1 MKTRVLTIIIALL
14 SMAVGAQAANYTALI
29 YDGKKL
35 TTNDSWALIALTKQ
49 YENKIT
55 TTTSGS
61 VTTVKNTS
69 GTTLFSY
76 NTSTSICTVTGLT
89 PWNNDM
95 SVTFSATTKNMLS
108 VIGSPMTSYDGVNLK
123 FEVGV
128 SSNNFP
134 DAKFRS
140 WVYSQIGVSVD
151 HLSASQVNGTTSINV
166 EGKTIA
172 NLKGIEFFT
181 SLKRLYCSS
190 NQLSALNLSGNAALT
205 SLDCDRNQLTSLDVS
220 KNTALTYL
228 NCEVNQL
235 TSLDV
240 SKNRAL
246 KELYCWNNK
255 LTALNVSNNTA
266 LINLRCYNNQL
277 TSLDVSKNTALKDLF
292 CNDNRLTAVNVSN
305 NAGLTQL
312 DCSGNQLTVL
322 NVSKNADLTKLGFD
336 NNRLTAIDVSKNT
349 KLTYLNCSSN
359 LLTALDVSNNKKL
372 TSLDCSGNQI
382 RGAAMTAFVN
392 SLPSDPSG
400 DGAVYVYRADGTEGN
415 RLTTVQV
422 KIATDKGWIVLV
434 RGGENWERYPGV
446 DPGIAINASNFP
458 DAAFRSYVSTQC
470 DTDKDT
476 YLSSEE
482 VTAVKSINVSG
493 KNISK
498 LNGIEHFTA
507 LAYLYCSN
515 NQLTALDVSKNTAL
529 RLIECYKNKLRGTA
543 VDNLISSLPRKS
555 GADLNFYNNET
566 STGNLMTYDQVQAAK
581 QKGWTPRMMSTVDGS
596 SAWAE
601 YAGSDVVAIDA
612 TNFPD
617 ANFRKWL
624 LEQSYG
630 KDGYLTLAEIATAT
644 FIDVSWKDIA
654 SLKGIEY
661 FTALTELRCYENQ
674 LTSLNVS
681 GCTALTVLRCF
692 GNELMS
698 LDVSGCTA
706 LTCLYCDNNELNSLD
721 VSKNTALTDLDC
733 TNNLLTSLDA
743 SKNTKLQ
750 TLQCSNNRLTSL
762 ILSKNATSL
771 ASINCDLNSLRGSSV
786 DDFISSLPTTV
797 LGIIAFCGNEAAT
810 GNRITIPQAKTARR
824 KGWEVCQWNN
834 ALNNWVPYSG
844 DILAGDANGDDE
856 VNDEDL
862 EAITDYLLGRT
873 PSTFYSEGA
882 DMNGNGEVDIVD
894 LTKLIKKLTE

>member
-1 MKTRVLTIIIALL
+1 MKTRILTIIIALL
-14 SMAVGAQAANYTALI
+14 SMAAGAQAAGTYTLEIYNGKQLNSFEVNALAAAVMSGGLTRTESGNSTF
-29 YDGKKL
+29 YKRDGETVFYFNNSNVVVIDTWMNALDINVKL
-35 TTNDSWALIALTKQ
+35 NSTAQTLVPSYTSLLIRVEIALQSK
-49 YENKIT
+49 Y
-55 TTTSGS
+55 
-61 VTTVKNTS
+61 
-69 GTTLFSY
+69 
-76 NTSTSICTVTGLT
+76 
-89 PWNNDM
+89 
-95 SVTFSATTKNMLS
+95 
-108 VIGSPMTSYDGVNLK
+108 
-123 FEVGV
+123 
-128 SSNNFP
+128 FP
-134 DAKFRS
+134 DANFLSYVKTFDTNSDNRLS
-140 WVYSQIGVSVD
+140 MTEIEKVD
-151 HLSASQVNGTTSINV
+151 RIICV
-166 EGKTIA
+166 GKNIS
-172 NLKGIEFFT
+172 NLTGIEHFT
-181 SLKRLYCSS
+181 LAYNLNVLCY
-190 NQLSALNLSGNAALT
+190 NNNLSTLDVSKISNLV
-205 SLDCDRNQLTSLDVS
+205 SLHCYENLLKSLDVS
-220 KNTALTYL
+220 KNNKLTILTCQNNLLTSLKVSTSARNLKEIQCYGNNLSGSSMDAFISSLPVVAGGTLYVQDVSLSKDNTMTSAQAEAVGEKGWVPMVKIGSNWQYYPGSDAIYINTNFPDGNFKSWVKSNCDKDGDGYLSTKEIAAVTEIDVRSKSITNLKGIEYFTALTIL
-228 NCEVNQL
+228 N
-235 TSLDV
+235 
-240 SKNRAL
+240 
-246 KELYCWNNK
+246 
-255 LTALNVSNNTA
+255 
-266 LINLRCYNNQL
+266 
-277 TSLDVSKNTALKDLF
+277 
-292 CNDNRLTAVNVSN
+292 
-305 NAGLTQL
+305 
-312 DCSGNQLTVL
+312 
-322 NVSKNADLTKLGFD
+322 
-336 NNRLTAIDVSKNT
+336 
-349 KLTYLNCSSN
+349 
-359 LLTALDVSNNKKL
+359 
-372 TSLDCSGNQI
+372 
-382 RGAAMTAFVN
+382 
-392 SLPSDPSG
+392 
-400 DGAVYVYRADGTEGN
+400 
-415 RLTTVQV
+415 
-422 KIATDKGWIVLV
+422 
-434 RGGENWERYPGV
+434 
-446 DPGIAINASNFP
+446 
-458 DAAFRSYVSTQC
+458 
-470 DTDKDT
+470 
-476 YLSSEE
+476 
-482 VTAVKSINVSG
+482 
-493 KNISK
+493 
-498 LNGIEHFTA
+498 
-507 LAYLYCSN
+507 CSN
-515 NQLTALDVSKNTAL
+515 NQLTALDVSKNTSL

-630 KDGYLTLAEIATAT
+630 KDGYLTLAEIAGAT

-824 KGWEVCQWNN
+824 KGWEVCQWND